1 MYKVYVKY
9 FGDLIESID
18 GVDGTGDSA
27 ENFELGEQHV
37 VDTIKQVGTI
47 LNDLLQKAKQ
57 NGFVV
62 DIETQ
67 HSTPDFLKIIDEN
80 TEFVIR
86 LFFEKQENWNNYYEI
101 IVQKKTKCLNCGKED
116 FRELYG
122 DNMGKY
128 CICNYCDST
137 FDV

>member
-27 ENFELGEQHV
+27 ENFELGEQHF
-37 VDTIKQVGTI
+37 VDNIKQVETI
-47 LNDLLQKAKQ
+47 LNDLLQNAKQ
-57 NGFVV
+57 HGFVV
-62 DIETQ
+62 DSETEY
-67 HSTPDFLKIIDEN
+67 SIPDFLKIVEEN
-80 TEFVIR
+80 TECIIR
-86 LFFEKQENWNNYYEI
+86 LFFGKQENWNSYYEI

>member
-27 ENFELGEQHV
+27 ENFELGEQHF
-37 VDTIKQVGTI
+37 VDNIKQVETI
-47 LNDLLQKAKQ
+47 LNDLLQNVKQ
-57 NGFVV
+57 HGFVV
-62 DIETQ
+62 DSETEY
-67 HSTPDFLKIIDEN
+67 SIPDFLKIVEEN
-80 TEFVIR
+80 TECIIR
-86 LFFEKQENWNNYYEI
+86 LFFGKQENWNSYYEI

-122 DNMGKY
+122 DNIGKY